1 MVQLRAKLDSAKD
14 QLRIRTEQERA
25 KQQQELA
32 RCGARARVDDAGEVE
47 RAAHANDPDATWRS
61 DLGPEWVRI
70 SLPDLFLNME
80 PDIAL

>member
-1 MVQLRAKLDSAKD
+1 VGASIVSREEPVGKAEQGNGRAIGQIDPEHGL
-14 QLRIRTEQERA
+14 IRQI
-25 KQQQELA
+25 A
-32 RCGARARVDDAGEVE
+32 RGANTQAYGSRG
-47 RAAHANDPDATWRS
+47 HANDPDATWRS